1 MSAAHETPTLE
12 PSQER
17 VCLVFGGLTVSATA
31 HTSYVE
37 RAAGGSV
44 VGAATLTDQPLRL
57 LITRAGLLAQQQYG
71 KRRKVCPHHN
81 SPSCRRQSGRNGSKR
96 TATTFGEGKG
106 GEPVAPVV

>member
-1 MSAAHETPTLE
+1 M
-12 PSQER
+12 
-17 VCLVFGGLTVSATA
+17 

-71 KRRKVCPHHN
+71 KGAGVSSSQVRPHAVVKAVERLKASSHYF
-81 SPSCRRQSGRNGSKR
+81 R
-96 TATTFGEGKG
+96 G
-106 GEPVAPVV
+106 GDPVAPVV